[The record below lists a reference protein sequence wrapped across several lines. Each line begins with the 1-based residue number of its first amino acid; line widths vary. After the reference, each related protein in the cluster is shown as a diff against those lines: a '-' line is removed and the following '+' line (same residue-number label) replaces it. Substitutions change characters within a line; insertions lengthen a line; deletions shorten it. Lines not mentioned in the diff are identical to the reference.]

1 MLEYFNHTDFVTKR
15 VSFLGIL
22 GFVVYKEILGF
33 VVYKERTPRKGGK
46 TGGSEKK
53 CIS

>member
-1 MLEYFNHTDFVTKR
+1 MLEFFDHTDFVTKR
-15 VSFLGIL
+15 VSFLG
-22 GFVVYKEILGF
+22 VLGF

>member
-1 MLEYFNHTDFVTKR
+1 MLEFFDHTDFVTKR
-15 VSFLGIL
+15 VSFL
-22 GFVVYKEILGF
+22 LGF